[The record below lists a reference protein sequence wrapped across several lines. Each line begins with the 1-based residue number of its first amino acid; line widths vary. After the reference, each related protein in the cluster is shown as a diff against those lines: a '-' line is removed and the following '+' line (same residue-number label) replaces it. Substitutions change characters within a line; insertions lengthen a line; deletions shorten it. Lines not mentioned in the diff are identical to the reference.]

1 MSMITHRHAVQDAAS
16 IIKKFKDNI
25 NLPVSALISP
35 TVMKGSEDLQKL
47 KNAGADHCGI
57 AVDTA
62 TPELFSRFRG
72 TGVGGPHRWGTYW
85 QTLKEAVEVFGEGKA
100 GVHLIVGLGESEEE
114 MVKIIA
120 QANHMG
126 APTHLFSF
134 FPEAGSLLQNA
145 AQPELGHYRR
155 IQLARYLINSH
166 QLDIDQ
172 IRFSPQ
178 GRIVDFG
185 VDIEPAI
192 QEGTAFMTSGCPGP
206 DGNIACNR
214 PFANERPN
222 QLLRNYPFPPTPEDL
237 DLVRGQIWSEE

>member
-1 MSMITHRHAVQDAAS
+1 VALLWMPRLRSCSAAS
-16 IIKKFKDNI
+16 
-25 NLPVSALISP
+25 
-35 TVMKGSEDLQKL
+35 
-47 KNAGADHCGI
+47 
-57 AVDTA
+57 
-62 TPELFSRFRG
+62 RG
-72 TGVGGPHRWGTYW
+72 TGVGGPIAGGLTG
-85 QTLKEAVEVFGEGKA
+85 KPVAEAVEVFGEGKA

-120 QANHMG
+120 QANRLG
-126 APTHLFSF
+126 APTHLVSF

-185 VDIEPAI
+185 MNIEPAI
-192 QEGTAFMTSGCPGP
+192 REGVAFMTSGCPGP
-206 DGNIACNR
+206 DGNTACNR

-222 QLLRNYPFPPTPEDL
+222 QLLRNYPFPPTAEDL
-237 DLVRGQIWSEE
+237 DIVRGQIWSED